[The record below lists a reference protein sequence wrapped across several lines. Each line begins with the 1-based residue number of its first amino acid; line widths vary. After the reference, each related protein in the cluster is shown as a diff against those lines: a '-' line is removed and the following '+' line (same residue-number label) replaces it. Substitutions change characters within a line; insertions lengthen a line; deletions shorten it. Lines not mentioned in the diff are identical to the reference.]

1 MKDFMQEKSLK
12 KKKQQKKPTKD
23 SHFVAFYL
31 GIFLEGS
38 SISSLL
44 CV

>member
-12 KKKQQKKPTKD
+12 KKKKKQPKD